1 MLICVTTL
9 KITRGTQCQIG
20 QKQYPLKPYP
30 IGQKLFTSQAGGFAD
45 HFHPFTS
52 HCIFM
57 CIVGSENMLLSKRSG
72 GKILILQKTYSEIN
86 YEATWQSEWEEMAY
100 FKCIGKG

>member
-1 MLICVTTL
+1 
-9 KITRGTQCQIG
+9 
-20 QKQYPLKPYP
+20 
-30 IGQKLFTSQAGGFAD
+30 
-45 HFHPFTS
+45 
-52 HCIFM
+52 M

-86 YEATWQSEWEEMAY
+86 DEATWQSEWEEMVY